1 MLAVRVVAAISVQRP
16 LEQLPIRQPHP
27 HQQPLIHRQHTP
39 NALNVGMSTSTA
51 IEPRGWMQPIVN
63 RMKHFFMSNSF
74 ATYGSSLN
82 LQ

>member
-1 MLAVRVVAAISVQRP
+1 MLAVRVAAAISVQHP
-16 LEQLPIRQPHP
+16 LEQLPIRQRHH

-39 NALNVGMSTSTA
+39 NALNVGMSTTIA
-51 IEPRGWMQPIVN
+51 IEPAGWMQPIAN

-82 LQ
+82 SQ